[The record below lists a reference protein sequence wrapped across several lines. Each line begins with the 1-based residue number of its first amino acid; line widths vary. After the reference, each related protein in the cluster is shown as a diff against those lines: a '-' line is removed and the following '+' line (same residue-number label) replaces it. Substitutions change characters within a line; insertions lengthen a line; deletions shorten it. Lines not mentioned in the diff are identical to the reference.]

1 MPGRNYR
8 DPTRGISCSR
18 IQGGISSRAA
28 NGAFASTES
37 QGNIGGMIL
46 EKFKIILD
54 YKNNRVILEPNARFD
69 DPIDYIRSGLDL
81 ESVGE
86 NYHSFKIKAV
96 AEDSPASDAGLRVAI
111 R

>member
-1 MPGRNYR
+1 
-8 DPTRGISCSR
+8 
-18 IQGGISSRAA
+18 
-28 NGAFASTES
+28 
-37 QGNIGGMIL
+37 MIL

-86 NYHSFKIKAV
+86 NYHSLKIKAV